1 MPISAT
7 VHVLPNVDT
16 TRIFEV
22 RRLAAASGCQFVSD
36 RSKRPLNFV
45 VVANGAEQ
53 IAALDR
59 LSARRFIVL
68 DDQPPFG
75 GDAA

>member
-1 MPISAT
+1 MSISAT
-7 VHVLPNVDT
+7 VHVHPNVDT

-22 RRLAAASGCQFVSD
+22 RRLAAASGCQFIP

-45 VVANGAEQ
+45 VIADGAEQ
-53 IAALDR
+53 IAVLDR
-59 LSARRFIVL
+59 LSDRRFFVL

>member
-1 MPISAT
+1 MSVSAT
-7 VHVLPNVDT
+7 VHVHPNVDT

-22 RRLAAASGCQFVSD
+22 RRLAAASGCQFVSG
-36 RSKRPLNFV
+36 RSKRPLNFAV
-45 VVANGAEQ
+45 IETGAAQ
-53 IAALDR
+53 IAFLDH
-59 LSARRFIVL
+59 LGDRRFFVL